1 MYIDVTILKCY
12 NSINE
17 TRKAVKTMKRYIV
30 TYEKNG
36 TTQTAKFAS
45 REFAK
50 QFAMNRLNE
59 GSTPVKI
66 STRDGEKVIYTKT
79 YCK

>member
-1 MYIDVTILKCY
+1 MWYY
-12 NSINE
+12 YINE

-36 TTQTAKFAS
+36 TMQTAKFAS
-45 REFAK
+45 REHAMK
-50 QFAMNRLNE
+50 CAMNRLN
-59 GSTPVKI
+59 GGTYPAVKI
-66 STRDGEKVIYTKT
+66 STCNGEKVICTKT